1 MSNKQSIIKSCE
13 HSINV
18 LTGIRKNL
26 LDVGGKDREITW
38 AVGSLYIVLIN
49 GLLTVIEET
58 FQHVVRDGAP
68 NAKDDL
74 CEIRYKFCAFIDTMI
89 KGE

>member
-1 MSNKQSIIKSCE
+1 MTQKQSIIKSCE

-26 LDVGGKDREITW
+26 LDVGGKDRELTW
-38 AVGSLYIVLIN
+38 AVGSMYIVLIN
-49 GLLTVIEET
+49 GLLAIIEET
-58 FQHVVRDGAP
+58 FRHAMPDGAP
-68 NAKDDL
+68 SAENDL
-74 CEIRYKFCAFIDTMI
+74 LLIQEGFTIFIDTMI